1 MSRLGWLNLL
11 LVVVLLA
18 LVGAHAAIPSDP
30 TRRNLQFFPN
40 MVDSLAHEAQAPVP
54 ALDPDRE
61 FDLRPPEGA
70 VARGYLPLRYEATP
84 EDAVRAGRDLAL
96 PDSNDEA
103 GSAERGAFVYATFCT
118 TCHGPG
124 GEGDG
129 PVTRKGVPPP
139 PSLLL
144 PHARD
149 LPDGQVYHII
159 TFGQGNMAGYG
170 PQVGR
175 ADRWEAVR
183 YIRGLQEAGSQP

>member
-11 LVVVLLA
+11 LALLLLG
-18 LVGAHAAIPSDP
+18 LVAAHGAIPSDP
-30 TRRNLQFFPN
+30 TRRNLQYFPN
-40 MVDSLAHEAQAPVP
+40 MVNSLAHEAQAAPPV
-54 ALDPDRE
+54 LDPDRNI
-61 FDLRPPEGA
+61 DLRPPEGA
-70 VARGYLPLRYEATP
+70 VARGHLPLGYEATP
-84 EDAVRAGRDLAL
+84 EEATRAGLELSL
-96 PDSNDEA
+96 PDMEDDADSD
-103 GSAERGAFVYATFCT
+103 ERGAFVYTTFCA

-144 PHARD
+144 EHSRD
-149 LPDGQVYHII
+149 LPDGQMFHII
-159 TFGQGNMAGYG
+159 TFGQGNMAAYG

-183 YIRGLQEAGSQP
+183 HIRRLQEAGSTP